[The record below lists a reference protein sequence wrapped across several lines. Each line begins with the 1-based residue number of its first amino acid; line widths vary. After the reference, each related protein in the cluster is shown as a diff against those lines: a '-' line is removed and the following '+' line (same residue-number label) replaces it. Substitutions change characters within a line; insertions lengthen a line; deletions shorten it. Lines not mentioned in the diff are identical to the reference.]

1 MNKVILAG
9 RLTKDPEVKYTQTG
23 KAVTRFNL
31 AVNRPYTKE
40 PTADFIPIVTWNK
53 LAEIC
58 GNNLLKGSQVIVE
71 GRMQISSY
79 DGQDGK
85 KRYITEV
92 IADNIEFMGTK
103 PKVNNSG
110 SVPEAAKTFGQEVP
124 PDEEIPF

>member
-9 RLTKDPEVKYTQTG
+9 RLTKDPECKYTQTG

-31 AVNRPYTKE
+31 AVNRPYAKE

-58 GNNLLKGSQVIVE
+58 GNNLLKGSQIIVD

-79 DGQDGK
+79 DAQDGT

-92 IADNIEFMGTK
+92 VAENVEFMGSK
-103 PKVNNSG
+103 PKAGG
-110 SVPEAAKTFGQEVP
+110 SVPEAAKDIGKEIP
-124 PDEEIPF
+124 ADEEIPF